1 MAQAVYHRQY
11 LILMSKYIV
20 SLFLFCAISFIS
32 YSQSL
37 DVLQSNKDALLKE
50 IKLIEQSIDNTSQSR
65 EKNLENLNL
74 INQEII
80 LRNKIILKLR
90 QELSDIDYS
99 ISQRELEINKLD
111 KEIHQ
116 IKEEYSKLLLDAY
129 KRKFFYSDL
138 VFFLSSN
145 SFTEGYQKFRLL
157 KEYSN
162 YRKLQGQKIILK
174 QQQVSALMKSIIS
187 KKEEKEEN
195 LNSIEVELK
204 KLNQSYRDQD
214 KLVASLEQ
222 ERDWL
227 ISELNKKHEQSK
239 QLERQILALIEISKS
254 STIGTNFE
262 SFKGKLRWPIVN
274 GFVVNTFGEHSHSVL
289 KNVSIKNNGIDI
301 QVSNDKNVYSVFN
314 GEVSRIVGIPGFNT
328 TVIVRHG
335 KYLTVYANLSESNVK
350 QGDTVIAG
358 DIVGKVFSEKV
369 NINGALHFEVWL
381 QNQKLNPLEWL
392 IRQN

>member
-1 MAQAVYHRQY
+1 
-11 LILMSKYIV
+11 MSKYIV

-80 LRNKIILKLR
+80 LRNQIILKLR

-99 ISQRELEINKLD
+99 ISQREVEINKLD
-111 KEIHQ
+111 KEIEQ

-227 ISELNKKHEQSK
+227 ISELNKKHEQSN

>member
-1 MAQAVYHRQY
+1 
-11 LILMSKYIV
+11 MSKYIV

-80 LRNKIILKLR
+80 LRNQIILKLR

-204 KLNQSYRDQD
+204 RLNQSYRDQD